1 MGAAGVTEELKAR
14 DPMRWVGLMNT
25 LKVQVEE
32 TIFQELIFQESCE
45 RQSSPWR
52 SFYFRCAFFLYS
64 NGNNPVLF
72 RNNSAN
78 RLEVE

>member
-1 MGAAGVTEELKAR
+1 MAHSVDVL
-14 DPMRWVGLMNT
+14 
-25 LKVQVEE
+25 
-32 TIFQELIFQESCE
+32 LIKCGEGCGMKKLQE
-45 RQSSPWR
+45 RQSSLWR